1 MIVASLETV
10 AVQPVPQLPEVGDA
24 TLNVTLACRVKEL
37 LVPVTVTAV
46 ICADVKV
53 HDSVVVPEPDT
64 LVGATVHATLLAER
78 LTTSPNPF
86 MEATA
91 IFDDPAEFTL
101 TVTVVGIAETV
112 KSWTVTL
119 MFVVRESV
127 LGAVPVVPVTSTLKG
142 ATPEVQ
148 LTARTA
154 PLNAAMHP
162 AGTLPAVKVT
172 VPVKLLIGVT
182 VTVDVPATV
191 ARVVIAGAD
200 NEKS

>member
-1 MIVASLETV
+1 
-10 AVQPVPQLPEVGDA
+10 
-24 TLNVTLACRVKEL
+24 
-37 LVPVTVTAV
+37 
-46 ICADVKV
+46 
-53 HDSVVVPEPDT
+53 
-64 LVGATVHATLLAER
+64 
-78 LTTSPNPF
+78 
-86 MEATA
+86 
-91 IFDDPAEFTL
+91 L